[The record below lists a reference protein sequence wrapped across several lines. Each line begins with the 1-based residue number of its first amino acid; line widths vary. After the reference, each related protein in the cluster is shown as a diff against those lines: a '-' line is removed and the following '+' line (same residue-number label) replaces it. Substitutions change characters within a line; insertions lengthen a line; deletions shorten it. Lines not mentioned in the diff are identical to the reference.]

1 MQKPKKLLFSDL
13 GFILSLIGAAV
24 GLGNIWRFPQT
35 LAQSGGSAF
44 VIIYFLCLF
53 LIALPIALLEMNYG
67 LFFRKGIVNIFQ
79 QTIPKLGRFIGWK
92 QIFLIAG
99 VGCYYIVIMTW
110 VGLSLGVS
118 IIPAVFQESA
128 TQESWF
134 KANILASKSN
144 SGLAISIPVIVGTLF
159 FIAFIFL
166 VLSFGIRNGLEKL
179 NVFVVPGL
187 FLGLIGLTIYVLTLK
202 NAFLGVEH
210 IFTFESAKF
219 KDPFIWVTALKQV
232 IFSTGILM
240 GILIVFSNSSD
251 KRTDKGN
258 QVLIVLL
265 ADTLI
270 GFIAGVLIMS
280 IIANKATT
288 DLPATA
294 GPNEIKEKMTV
305 LIKEQGG
312 GATLIFS
319 FLPVFFYKLDQQ
331 VFSGFGQI
339 LMFIFMLT
347 LLFAALSSLAALVE
361 VFINS
366 LLNNFRS
373 LTRLKALLI
382 WGAINVV
389 GAFLYSLSFGADL
402 IDLQDMLIL
411 FLIVLIGVFE
421 TVSFPLSNKY
431 HQIAKANDP
440 HTFLKIGPFN
450 WLKKLLVWIIAPVLL
465 LIFTVDF
472 IYIFGQWLQIDLPG
486 FDVKKYGSYSLE
498 TIILAFTLTGLWIAA
513 AGTMTVYQL
522 AKTRR
527 LAA

>member
-13 GFILSLIGAAV
+13 GFVLSLIGAAV

-79 QTIPKLGRFIGWK
+79 QNIPKIGRFLGWK
-92 QIFLIAG
+92 QIFLIGG

-118 IIPAVFQESA
+118 IIPSLFQQSA
-128 TQESWF
+128 TESQWF
-134 KANILASKSN
+134 KNHILASNSN
-144 SGLAISIPVIVGTLF
+144 NDFAISVPVIIGTLF
-159 FIAFIFL
+159 FIAFIFI

-210 IFTFESAKF
+210 IFRFESAKF
-219 KDPFIWVTALKQV
+219 KEPVVWVTALKQV

-258 QVLIVLL
+258 QALIVIL

-288 DLPATA
+288 DLSPAAST
-294 GPNEIKEKMTV
+294 GEIREKMDV
-305 LIKEQGG
+305 LISKQGG

-319 FLPVFFYKLDQQ
+319 FLPVFFYKLDQE
-331 VFSGFGQI
+331 VFNGFGQI

-347 LLFAALSSLAALVE
+347 LLFAAISSLAALVE

-366 LLNNFRS
+366 LVNNFAS

-382 WGAINVV
+382 WAGINVLA
-389 GAFLYSLSFGADL
+389 AFLYSISFGANL

-411 FLIVLIGVFE
+411 FFIVLIGVFE
-421 TVSFPLSNKY
+421 TVSFPLGRKY
-431 HQIAKANDP
+431 SQIVKENDP
-440 HTFLKIGPFN
+440 YTFLKIGPFN
-450 WLKKLLVWIIAPVLL
+450 WLKKLLIWIIAPLL
-465 LIFTVDF
+465 ACIFILDF
-472 IYIFGQWLQIDLPG
+472 IYIFGQWFNINLAG
-486 FDVKKYGSYSLE
+486 FPVKSYDAYQLE
-498 TIILAFTLTGLWIAA
+498 TIILAFTLTAVWIGAA
-513 AGTMTVYQL
+513 LGMTIYQTVKKRQI
-522 AKTRR
+522 AT
-527 LAA
+527 